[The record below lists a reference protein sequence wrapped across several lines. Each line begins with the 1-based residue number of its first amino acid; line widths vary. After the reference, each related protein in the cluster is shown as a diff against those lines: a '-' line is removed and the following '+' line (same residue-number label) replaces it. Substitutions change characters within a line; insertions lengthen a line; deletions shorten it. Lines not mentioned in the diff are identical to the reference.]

1 MDPPRVVLDTSVIV
15 AGLRSRLGASN
26 RLLEFVAEERL
37 VPLVTTALF
46 LEYEEVL
53 KRPEQ
58 RLATGM
64 DEKTIAGFMAAF
76 ASAAEPVEVHFLWRP
91 QLADPDDEIV
101 LEAAVNGRSKSIV
114 THNVRHFQPAAGEFD
129 IEVVTPGTFL
139 KRMKI

>member
-1 MDPPRVVLDTSVIV
+1 MEPPRVVLDTSVIV

-37 VPLVTTALF
+37 VPLATTALF

-64 DEKTIAGFMAAF
+64 DEKDIAGFMAAF

-101 LEAAVNGRSKSIV
+101 LEAAVNGRSKAIV
-114 THNVRHFQPAAGEFD
+114 THNVRDFEPAAGEFG

-139 KRMKI
+139 KRIKP

>member
-1 MDPPRVVLDTSVIV
+1 MDRPRVVLDTSVIV
-15 AGLRSRLGASN
+15 SGLRSRLGASN

-64 DEKTIAGFMAAF
+64 DENAIAGFMAAF

-101 LEAAVNGRSKSIV
+101 LEAAVNGRSKAIV

-129 IEVVTPGTFL
+129 IEVVTPGAFL
-139 KRMKI
+139 KRIKT